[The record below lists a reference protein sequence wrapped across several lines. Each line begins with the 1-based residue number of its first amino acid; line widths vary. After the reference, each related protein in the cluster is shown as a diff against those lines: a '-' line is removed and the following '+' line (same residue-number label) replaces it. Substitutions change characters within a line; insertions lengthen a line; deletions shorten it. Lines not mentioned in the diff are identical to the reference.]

1 MGKVLSSSFIA
12 TTFLQMLQP
21 SLYIEPTFPFLSD
34 LFHLL
39 ILGVEVMVALDH
51 TQ

>member
-1 MGKVLSSSFIA
+1 MVEVLSSSFIA
-12 TTFLQMLQP
+12 STFLQMRQS

-34 LFHLL
+34 LFYLL
-39 ILGVEVMVALDH
+39 ILGVEVMVAFDH